1 MDIFEAIRD
10 GNMKRMLYFLKVHC
24 VDPDE
29 RDRHGQTP
37 LHLVVGLQD
46 GPMAIEMVC
55 VLVQQHDADINATDA
70 YDMTCLMHC
79 VRRNKYDLATILVYQ
94 GADLN
99 IACLKMTPLL
109 EAIFHGYNDLALLL
123 ISRGADIELADV
135 LGYTPL
141 RLAAVLR
148 NEIVVSVLV
157 DRIEPKLR
165 LSCGYATYV
174 LPPPRRNMGSDVT

>member
-70 YDMTCLMHC
+70 CDMTCLMHC
-79 VRRNKYDLATILVYQ
+79 VRQNKYDLATILVYQ

-123 ISRGADIELADV
+123 ISRGADIELA
-135 LGYTPL
+135 
-141 RLAAVLR
+141 AVLR

-174 LPPPRRNMGSDVT
+174 LPLPRRNMGSDVT